1 VLGPPGA
8 AVEKGKESERD
19 WRVHIRLCVEAN
31 AVCEPAA
38 AILPETTHD
47 T

>member
-1 VLGPPGA
+1 VLGPAVA
-8 AVEKGKESERD
+8 AVGMGKERERD
-19 WRVHIRLCVEAN
+19 WRVHFRLCVEAN